1 MTKLKK
7 FFGWRI
13 CLFFSCLLPLPVSA
27 QSIDGVTTF
36 GDSLSDNG
44 NAFGATGGTVPP
56 SPPYF
61 NGRFSNG
68 PVWIE
73 NFTSGLK
80 LAPGASSNF
89 AFGGATSGTANTVN
103 NALPGLTT
111 ELDRFLLASPRVNPN
126 QLFVVWIGAND
137 YLGGGVTNP
146 AIVVGNISTSLQRL
160 TGAGAQQLLVANLP
174 DLGRIPAGAA
184 GGAIQ
189 SAGLSQLTAAHNSA
203 LRTSL
208 QTLSQN
214 NPNLSIV
221 PTDLASLFS
230 SAIAN
235 PARFG
240 FVDVTQPCLNAATGA
255 VCANPD
261 TNLFW
266 DALHPTAA
274 GHRLIGAYALDTVI
288 APRTIATQVETA
300 FGIASQP
307 TRDLNNRLLTL
318 RTTNPQPNSQVSVF
332 VNGEVNY
339 GDRTTTNNNTGF
351 RIDTKGVTVGAD
363 YALSPNIIVGVAYSS
378 ANTDNRLN
386 DNRGKV
392 AVSNSSFSVYGSY
405 NQAKFYTDAL
415 FNYGWNDFKIDRT
428 IQVPGFT
435 QANGNPNGTQLSARL
450 NSGYDL
456 GSNGL
461 SFGPIAGIR
470 YTKIKIGG
478 YTEQNGDLL
487 NLKVSPQEA
496 DSLILNLGAQI
507 SYPFKTTFATISPYF
522 AANFEHEFAQND
534 RQVVTELV
542 TQPGISQRTNIA
554 ANNRDFIRLS
564 TGIQTELSSNL
575 SVNLGYET
583 VLGKDNFSDNYF
595 NAKIRLQF

>member
-1 MTKLKK
+1 MLILKQ
-7 FFGWRI
+7 
-13 CLFFSCLLPLPVSA
+13 LFSFKTWLLFSWLLPIPVVA

-44 NAFGATGGTVPP
+44 NAFQATGGTVPP

-80 LAPGASSNF
+80 LSTGASNNF

-160 TGAGAQQLLVANLP
+160 TGAGAQQLIVPNLP
-174 DLGRIPAGAA
+174 DLGKIPVGAA
-184 GGAIQ
+184 NPIQ

-214 NPNLSIV
+214 NPNVSIV

-230 SAIAN
+230 SVIAN

-240 FVDVTQPCLNAATGA
+240 FVDVTQPCLNMATGA

-266 DALHPTAA
+266 DPLHPTAA

-288 APRTIATQVETA
+288 APRTISTQVETA

-318 RTTNPQPNSQVSVF
+318 RTTNPQPNSKVSVF
-332 VNGEVNY
+332 VNGDINY
-339 GDRTTTNNNTGF
+339 GDRTTTDNNTGF
-351 RIDTKGVTVGAD
+351 RIETKGVTVGAD
-363 YALSPNIIVGVAYSS
+363 YSLSPNIIVGVAYSS
-378 ANTDNRLN
+378 ANTNNQLN

-392 AVSNSSFSVYGSY
+392 TVSNSSLSVYGSY
-405 NQAKFYTDAL
+405 NQAKFYTDVL
-415 FNYGWNDFKIDRT
+415 LNYGWNDFKIDRN

-470 YTKIKIGG
+470 YTKIKIHG
-478 YTEQNGDLL
+478 YTEQNGDIL
-487 NLKVSPQEA
+487 NLKVNPQEA

-542 TQPGISQRTNIA
+542 TQPGILQRTNIG

-564 TGIQTELSSNL
+564 TGIQTELADNL
-575 SVNLGYET
+575 SVNLGYEAI
-583 VLGKDNFSDNYF
+583 LGKNNFSDNYF
-595 NAKIRLQF
+595 NAKVRLQF

>member
-1 MTKLKK
+1 MIAPKK
-7 FFGWRI
+7 SFGWSI
-13 CLFFSCLLPLPVSA
+13 WLFCCCLLPLPVSA
-27 QSIDGVTTF
+27 QTIEGVTTF

-44 NAFGATGGTVPP
+44 NAFGASGGTVPP

-68 PVWIE
+68 PVWVE
-73 NFTSGLK
+73 GFAAELK
-80 LAPGASSNF
+80 LPAGASNNF
-89 AFGGATSGTANTVN
+89 AFGGATSGTANTVS

-111 ELDRFLLASPRVNPN
+111 ELDRFLLTSPRVNPN
-126 QLFVVWIGAND
+126 QLFVVWVGAND
-137 YLGGGVTNP
+137 YLGGGVINP
-146 AIVVGNISTSLQRL
+146 ATVVGNISTSLQRL
-160 TGAGAQQLLVANLP
+160 TGAGAQQFIVPNLP

-184 GGAIQ
+184 NPIQ

-208 QTLSQN
+208 QTISQN
-214 NPNLSIV
+214 NPNVSII
-221 PTDLASLFS
+221 PTDIASLFS
-230 SAIAN
+230 SVIAN

-240 FVDVTQPCLNAATGA
+240 FVDVTQPCLNTATGA

-266 DALHPTAA
+266 DPLHPTAA

-307 TRDLNNRLLTL
+307 TRDLNNRLMSL
-318 RTTNPQPNSQVSVF
+318 RTTNPRTDGQVGVF

-363 YALSPNIIVGVAYSS
+363 YSLSPNVAVGIAFSS
-378 ANTDNRLN
+378 ANSDNRLN

-392 AVSNSSFSVYGSY
+392 AVSNSSLSVYGSY
-405 NQAKFYTDAL
+405 NREKFYTDAL
-415 FNYGWNDFKIDRT
+415 FNYGWNDFKIDRN
-428 IQVPGFT
+428 IRVPGFT
-435 QANGNPNGTQLSARL
+435 QANGNPNGTQLSLRL

-470 YTKIKIGG
+470 YTKINIGG
-478 YTEQNGDLL
+478 YTEQNGDIL
-487 NLKVSPQEA
+487 NLKVNPQQA
-496 DSLILNLGAQI
+496 DSLVLNLGAQI

-522 AANFEHEFAQND
+522 SANFEHEFAQND

-542 TQPGISQRTNIA
+542 TQPGILQRTNIG

-564 TGIQTELSSNL
+564 TGVQTELTDNL

-583 VLGKDNFSDNYF
+583 ILGKDNFSDNYF
-595 NAKIRLQF
+595 NAKVRLQF